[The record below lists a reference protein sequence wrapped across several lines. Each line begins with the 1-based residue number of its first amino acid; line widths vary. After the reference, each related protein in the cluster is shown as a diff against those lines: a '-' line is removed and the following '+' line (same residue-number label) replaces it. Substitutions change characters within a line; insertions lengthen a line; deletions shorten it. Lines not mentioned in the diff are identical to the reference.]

1 MNEDRVNILDDVTHE
16 VVDECYGPTATGCCP
31 RTHPDGVVCCAGRRI
46 APTGAG
52 PEYWMMWVPP
62 GSPHCPLAWDL
73 EYVGL

>member
-1 MNEDRVNILDDVTHE
+1 MNEDRVDILDAITSE
-16 VVDECYGPTATGCCP
+16 LVDECYGPTATGRCP
-31 RTHPDGVVCCAGRRI
+31 RTRPDGAVGCAGCRI

-62 GSPHCPLAWDL
+62 ASRHCPLAWDL

>member
-1 MNEDRVNILDDVTHE
+1 MNEDRVDILDDVTHE

-31 RTHPDGVVCCAGRRI
+31 RTRPDGVVCCAGRRI

-62 GSPHCPLAWDL
+62 GSRHCPLAWDL